1 MPADRCNVLFYP
13 RRKITPLKAGEL
25 RLLPGLKGSV
35 FTYFPD
41 YIAHPDAIALDPFGL
56 PLRREERVTM
66 KDDARILPEA
76 LGDAG
81 PDAWGRNVIDRV
93 AKLERSSEFD
103 YLIAA
108 GPNRAGALDFSLG
121 DDPAP
126 PGVAKLTDL
135 ADIEVAID
143 QVKKKQP
150 VDDRLRHLLAPGAS
164 LGGVRPKTV
173 VEAEGKLWIAKFNAR
188 DEDFDA
194 VSMEYAGMRLAQ
206 KAGIAMA
213 QVRKHQFSD
222 QRVALLVLRFDRE
235 PLEGGEFGRLPYL
248 SARTLL
254 RGYGREVLGE
264 AKPQYSY
271 LLLAEARRL
280 TGSGEVLSEDLKEL
294 FRRMVFN
301 ILVDNTDDHE
311 SNHGFVHD
319 GGWRLSKAFDISP
332 QMTRLGY
339 QQMQVGTGATES
351 SLKNAL
357 SACERFG
364 LRRDEAVAVVEGL
377 VEASKEL
384 ADIYRDAG
392 IEPARI
398 EAAEQYRRKLVE
410 AFEKT
415 KATVI

>member
-13 RRKITPLKAGEL
+13 RRKIAPLKAGEL

-41 YIAHPDAIALDPFGL
+41 YIAHPEAIALDPFGL

-66 KDDARILPEA
+66 KDDARLLPEA
-76 LGDAG
+76 IGDAG
-81 PDAWGRNVIDRV
+81 PDAWGRKVIDRV

-108 GPNRAGALDFSLG
+108 GPNRIGALDFSLS

-126 PGVAKLTDL
+126 PAVAKLTDL
-135 ADIEVAID
+135 ADIEAAID
-143 QVKKKQP
+143 QLKKRQP
-150 VDDRLRHLLAPGAS
+150 LDDRLRHLLAPGAS
-164 LGGVRPKTV
+164 LGGVRPKTA
-173 VEAEGKLWIAKFNAR
+173 VEAQGKLWIAKFNAR
-188 DEDFDA
+188 EEDFDA

-206 KAGIAMA
+206 KAGIAVA

-222 QRVALLVLRFDRE
+222 RRAALLVLRFDRE
-235 PLEGGEFGRLPYL
+235 PLGGGAFGRLPYL
-248 SARTLL
+248 SARSLL

-271 LLLAEARRL
+271 PLLAEARRL
-280 TGSGEVLSEDLKEL
+280 TGSSAVLSEDLKEL

-319 GGWRLSKAFDISP
+319 DGWRLSQAFDISP

-339 QQMQVGTGATES
+339 QQMQVGTGDTES
-351 SLKNAL
+351 SLTNAL

-364 LRRDEAVAVVEGL
+364 LRRDEAVALVERL
-377 VEASKEL
+377 IEASKDM

-398 EAAEQYRRKLVE
+398 EAAEQYRRRLVRE
-410 AFEKT
+410 FGKPEL
-415 KATVI
+415 